1 MLKRMKHKALVGV
14 SLYNT
19 RMSIVMIDTLQT
31 KQATITK
38 SIAKEHG

>member
-1 MLKRMKHKALVGV
+1 
-14 SLYNT
+14 
-19 RMSIVMIDTLQT
+19 MSIVMIDTLQT